1 VESYDAAGC
10 TAFGGCGR
18 CNNPDTRAARG
29 CISGETR
36 VRGRAARCNAPAGRY
51 DTGGCGRIVRCATR
65 TVGGRISGNGI
76 GTR

>member
-1 VESYDAAGC
+1 MENHAAGC
-10 TAFGGCGR
+10 YQTRRARLCI
-18 CNNPDTRAARG
+18 RAARG